1 MPTTPAPSR
10 PRNACTP
17 RYHDDGVPAPLLP
30 WHLGW
35 EADCDTTT
43 RPALDG
49 ETPCAGFDPYAPL
62 TRRVLRGTGGAR

>member
-1 MPTTPAPSR
+1 MSTTPAPSR
-10 PRNACTP
+10 PRTP

-35 EADCDTTT
+35 EADCDATT